1 MDTLPTSWWRTV
13 RDYTTNQVRPAE
25 FKTPFRYVEQGI
37 ELLRLQLTPN
47 QGQTTIR
54 GRQTRGNSENNPM
67 GTFDLSGQTAIVTGA
82 ATGIGEAIARRLSE
96 AGATVALVDVDSAG
110 AQKVA
115 SALGRGAFP
124 VQSDVA
130 NSAAVNEAVEEVIRR
145 TGRIDVLVNNAGIAG
160 PAAPIWEQTDADWQR
175 NIAVNLTGVFNF
187 CRAVVPHMRSRGYGR
202 IVNIASIAGKEGN
215 PRMAP
220 YSATKA
226 GVIGLTKSI
235 GKELAT
241 EGICVNCVTPAVVQ
255 TRILEQLTP
264 GQIAYM
270 TDKIP
275 MKRTGKPEEI
285 AAVVHF
291 LASPD
296 CSFVTAQCYDASGGR
311 ATY

>member
-1 MDTLPTSWWRTV
+1 MNL
-13 RDYTTNQVRPAE
+13 
-25 FKTPFRYVEQGI
+25 EQDHA
-37 ELLRLQLTPN
+37 RA
-47 QGQTTIR
+47 
-54 GRQTRGNSENNPM
+54 
-67 GTFDLSGQTAIVTGA
+67 FDLTGQTAIVTGA
-82 ATGIGEAIARRLSE
+82 ATGIGEAIARRL
-96 AGATVALVDVDSAG
+96 ASAG
-110 AQKVA
+110 ASIALIDLDREGAEKVA
-115 SALGRGAFP
+115 RALAGGSFA
-124 VQSDVA
+124 VQSDVT
-130 NSAAVNEAVEEVIRR
+130 NSGAVRGAVEEVIRR
-145 TGRIDVLVNNAGIAG
+145 TGRIDILVNNAGIAG
-160 PAAPIWEQTDADWQR
+160 RAAAITEQTDEDWQQ
-175 NIAVNLTGVFNF
+175 NIAVNLTGVFNM
-187 CRAVVPHMRSRGYGR
+187 CRAVVPHMLSRKYGR

-241 EGICVNCVTPAVVQ
+241 EGICVNAVSPAVVR
-255 TRILEQLTP
+255 TRILDQLTP
-264 GQIAYM
+264 EQIAYM

-275 MKRTGKPEEI
+275 MRRTGKPEEI